1 MSSSTTKINESGHKH
16 NLRKHKD
23 GFGIVAA
30 MTSNQV
36 IGVDGSLPWK
46 NLSQDWNHFV
56 NLTRNKVLL
65 VGRKTFGLEDPSLAH
80 IRHCRACVVVS
91 QTMTEENLIEVKVAS
106 GNEQLET
113 DLLLASSFEEA
124 LELARLKKST
134 DDGRIDCWVAG
145 GERIY
150 KDALRHPDAVEVQLT
165 HVDMTVDTN
174 HSRDVA
180 FFPVDDMNANNFVEV
195 STKTIGI
202 CKFKVM
208 RKI

>member
-1 MSSSTTKINESGHKH
+1 MSTSIKTHESGHKH
-16 NLRKHKD
+16 YLRKRKD

-30 MTSNQV
+30 MTSNRV
-36 IGVDGSLPWK
+36 IGVDGSIPWK

-56 NLTRNKVLL
+56 SLTRNKVLL

-91 QTMTEENLIEVKVAS
+91 QTMTAEDLIQVKVAS
-106 GNEQLET
+106 GNEHLET
-113 DLLLASSFEEA
+113 DLLLAGSFEEA
-124 LELARLKKST
+124 LELARSKKST
-134 DDGRIDCWVAG
+134 DDDMIDCWVAG

-150 KDALRHPDAVEVQLT
+150 KEALRHRDAVEVQLT

-174 HSRDVA
+174 HFRDVA
-180 FFPVDDMNANNFVEV
+180 FFPVEDINANNFVEV

-202 CKFKVM
+202 CEFKVIR